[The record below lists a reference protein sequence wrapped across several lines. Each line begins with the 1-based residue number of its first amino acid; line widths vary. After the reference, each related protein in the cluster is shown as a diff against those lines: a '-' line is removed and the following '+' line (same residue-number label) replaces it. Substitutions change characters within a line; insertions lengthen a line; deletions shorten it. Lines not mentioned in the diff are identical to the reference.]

1 MRQGPRRERPLVLH
15 VTTTDISLDLLLL
28 PQLRALASAGYGLA
42 AASAPGPHVARLAE
56 HGIVHYSLESFTRSS
71 NPFADLRSVAEL
83 VRLVRRLQPDIVH
96 THNPKPGVI
105 GRPVARLLGVP
116 LVVNTQHGLYAQPG
130 DRRRRRWP
138 VYAAERFAAA
148 FSHIELVQSSED
160 VDTLVQRLRVPAD
173 KVRLLGNGV
182 DLARFD
188 PVAVPHHAR
197 HQLRQEWGVGDG
209 DVLIGAVCRL
219 TREKGIEELLAAF
232 ETVREHCPNAHFVVI
247 GPDESSDDLA
257 PAINAA
263 RIAGIVFTG
272 LRTDMPE
279 CYAAM
284 DLFVTASWREGV
296 PRSAMEASAMRLP
309 IVATDIRGCRQ
320 VVDTG
325 TTGTLVPV
333 RHPAALAEAISQ
345 LVNDAELRHRY
356 GTAAQARAQAEFDD
370 RRVIERTLEAYRL
383 LGH

>member
-1 MRQGPRRERPLVLH
+1 
-15 VTTTDISLDLLLL
+15 
-28 PQLRALASAGYGLA
+28 
-42 AASAPGPHVARLAE
+42 
-56 HGIVHYSLESFTRSS
+56 
-71 NPFADLRSVAEL
+71 
-83 VRLVRRLQPDIVH
+83 LVRRLQPDIVH

-105 GRPVARLLGVP
+105 GRPVARLLSVP

-160 VDTLVQRLRVPAD
+160 VDTLVQRLRVPAR
-173 KVRLLGNGV
+173 KVRLLGNGI

-188 PVAVPHHAR
+188 PTAVPHHAR
-197 HQLRQEWGVGDG
+197 QRLRREWGVGDG

-232 ETVREHCPNAHFVVI
+232 ETVREHCPNAYFVVI
-247 GPDESSDDLA
+247 GPDELGDDLA
-257 PAINAA
+257 PAIEVARNA
-263 RIAGIVFTG
+263 GVVFTG

-284 DLFVTASWREGV
+284 DVFVTASWREGV

-320 VVDTG
+320 VVDAN

-333 RHPAALAEAISQ
+333 RHPAALAQAITD
-345 LVNDAELRHRY
+345 LTNDAELRHRY

-370 RRVIERTLEAYRL
+370 RQVIERTLEAYRL